1 MIKVVFTNFI
11 TRNELRLNKWDYTIY
26 FSTIDSSL
34 VICHY
39 ICFPLKGW
47 FSPCCSWIKVATEED
62 TVP

>member
-34 VICHY
+34 VTSH
-39 ICFPLKGW
+39 
-47 FSPCCSWIKVATEED
+47 
-62 TVP
+62 